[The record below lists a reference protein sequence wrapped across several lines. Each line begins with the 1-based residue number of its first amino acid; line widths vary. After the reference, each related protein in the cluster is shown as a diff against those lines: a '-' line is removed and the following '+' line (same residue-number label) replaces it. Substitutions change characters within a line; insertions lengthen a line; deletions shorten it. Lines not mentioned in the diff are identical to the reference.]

1 MLRNASAIISTI
13 AGDNNNSHL
22 HETFHLSGL
31 PSLEGSE
38 LAVQL
43 RAACAGAEG
52 GAGHRSQLPSPG
64 DTAAPPKGPLAT
76 RGSLIVGNKL
86 KNIRCLLDL

>member
-38 LAVQL
+38 LAVRL

-52 GAGHRSQLPSPG
+52 GAGHRSQPPRQLPSPG
-64 DTAAPPKGPLAT
+64 DTAAP
-76 RGSLIVGNKL
+76 RGHSQKDPWQPV
-86 KNIRCLLDL
+86 DP